1 MKAFLKRDP
10 VNRKFVHF
18 WNNFKA
24 VSRSVPL
31 SWSHCQSDSF
41 IVSFS
46 YFEHIFFS
54 HFWQKNLYNQ
64 PRKTSCRERTGN
76 LVLELRRNTLKI
88 VMYPKGEAGPQNQ
101 LYTKCCHWS
110 TSGMCFCPDSNVRDS
125 EPVSEFSLCWKRDS
139 QKI

>member
-10 VNRKFVHF
+10 VNRKSVHF
-18 WNNFKA
+18 EIILKQFLVLYLSLDPTANLI
-24 VSRSVPL
+24 VLSSRFPTL
-31 SWSHCQSDSF
+31 S
-41 IVSFS
+41 
-46 YFEHIFFS
+46 IFFS
-54 HFWQKNLYNQ
+54 PTSDKKNLYNQ

-110 TSGMCFCPDSNVRDS
+110 TSGMCFSPDSNVRDS

-139 QKI
+139 Q